1 MKDYERLYKLY
12 DECTAELNSIGIVS
26 NPIQSITVNRR
37 AKNRFGLAVR
47 EHGVYRIE
55 ISEIVLRNDVSDDK
69 AKEVI
74 IHEILH
80 CCDNCMTH
88 KGKWKAY
95 ANKVNARLGY
105 NITRCNSFDNI
116 GVKREEVVNFKYKI
130 TCTNCGKIVYRLRAS
145 RVICHPNR
153 YRCGTC
159 GGELKV
165 EKINTE
171 V

>member
-1 MKDYERLYKLY
+1 MTDYEKLY
-12 DECTAELNSIGIVS
+12 NLYEECTEELKSIGIVS
-26 NPIQSITVNRR
+26 NPIQSVTINRR
-37 AKNRFGLAVR
+37 AKKRFGQAIR
-47 EHGVYRIE
+47 EGGNYRIE
-55 ISEIVLRNDVSDDK
+55 ISEIVLRDEVPADK

-105 NITRCNSFDNI
+105 NITRCNSYNNI

-130 TCTNCGKIVYRLRAS
+130 TCIHCGKIIYRQRAS
-145 RVICHPNR
+145 KVICHPNH
-153 YRCGTC
+153 YRCGVC

-165 EKINTE
+165 EKI
-171 V
+171 